1 MAELVDAHGSGP
13 CAFGCGGSSPLLG
26 TKQVF
31 NDQIAFLI
39 PLPRTISNPAFFVI
53 RCFMSYWQPRI
64 WLCQFYRKIKSRLSL
79 VHYFPSVLQPKR
91 SGNTFTQNI
100 HQLVFAVSTSLL
112 LAGCE
117 VEGNALCGRD
127 PVMVI
132 ETRGGGSED
141 MVVLPLDQ
149 TGDITRLFIREQCND
164 GSDPLCKAG
173 QWRLG
178 RADISWN
185 NTTSVT
191 HHAWRPGNTASED
204 HFEPLGMS
212 LVPGNAPGEATLF
225 VIDIARPKLVRIW
238 QLRITGGEITEA
250 RLATPANAAQTGAR
264 LATANSLQAIHSDE
278 SDGFHLFVTRFD
290 EYGLLPFR
298 PTPWPALVQI
308 RNEQLQPPAAQDFR
322 NANGIIQPCKD
333 CDLIIASYWER
344 RLRFA
349 SKTSGKIG
357 EYASAELPI
366 RPDNLRLDGERILI
380 AGQRRV
386 DLTALNLLVSSRI
399 PSPSAVY
406 AINTRSLGP
415 DTHPTLLW
423 EGGWKY
429 GHSVATAVA
438 LPGNRLAIGQIN
450 TPSILIA
457 DCSL

>member
-1 MAELVDAHGSGP
+1 
-13 CAFGCGGSSPLLG
+13 
-26 TKQVF
+26 
-31 NDQIAFLI
+31 
-39 PLPRTISNPAFFVI
+39 
-53 RCFMSYWQPRI
+53 
-64 WLCQFYRKIKSRLSL
+64 
-79 VHYFPSVLQPKR
+79 LQLKHP
-91 SGNTFTQNI
+91 GNTFFQNI
-100 HQLVFAVSTSLL
+100 YLLVFAASTSLL

-117 VEGNALCGRD
+117 VEGNALCGSD

-141 MVVLPLDQ
+141 IAALPLDQ

-164 GSDPLCKAG
+164 GSDPLCKSG

-178 RADISWN
+178 RVDISRN
-185 NTTSVT
+185 NTTNAT
-191 HHAWRPGNTASED
+191 RYAWRPENTAGEN

-225 VIDIARPKLVRIW
+225 VIDIARPKLVQIW

-250 RLATPANAAQTGAR
+250 RLATPTNAAQTGAR
-264 LATANSLQAIHSDE
+264 LATANSLQAIRNDE
-278 SDGFHLFVTRFD
+278 GDDFHLFVTRFD

-298 PTPWPALVQI
+298 PTPWPALAQI
-308 RNEQLQPPAAQDFR
+308 RNGQLQSPAVQDFR
-322 NANGIIQPCKD
+322 NANGIILPCED
-333 CDLIIASYWER
+333 CDLVIASYWER

-349 SKTSGKIG
+349 SKASGEIG
-357 EYASAELPI
+357 EYASAALPI

-380 AGQRRV
+380 AGQHRV
-386 DLTALNLLVSSRI
+386 DLTALNLLVSSHI

-457 DCSL
+457 DCSP